1 MTQAR
6 SAAVTFVETFL
17 LALWLGASLFFAA
30 VVAPAAFAVLPT
42 PGLAG
47 ALVGRALPSLFV
59 AGMIVGAIV
68 IALEV
73 RAPRS
78 SGRLRGVSAG
88 VMLTA
93 CGIAQFGIG
102 SQIARLRDAAGSPIA
117 ALSQDDPRRRAFGR
131 LHALSVAALGTAMV
145 AAITATAAARS
156 ATLAKG

>member
-1 MTQAR
+1 MTETR
-6 SAAVTFVETFL
+6 TSTAAFLEICL

-42 PGLAG
+42 QGLAG
-47 ALVGRALPSLFV
+47 ALVGRTLPSLFLS
-59 AGMIVGAIV
+59 GIIVGAIV
-68 IALEV
+68 IALEI

-78 SGRLRGVSAG
+78 GGRLRGVSAG

-102 SQIARLRDAAGSPIA
+102 AQIARLRDAAGSPIA

-131 LHALSVAALGTAMV
+131 LHALSVAALGASMV
-145 AAITATAAARS
+145 AAVAAAAGARP
-156 ATLAKG
+156 AAAPKG